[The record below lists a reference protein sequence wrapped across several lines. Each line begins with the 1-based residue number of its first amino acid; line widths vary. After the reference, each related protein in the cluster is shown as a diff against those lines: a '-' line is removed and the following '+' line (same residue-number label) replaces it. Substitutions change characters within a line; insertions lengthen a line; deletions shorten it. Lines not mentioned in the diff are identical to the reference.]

1 MGHVMFSILARIN
14 YYFEFTVLTAMSE
27 KNKNILK
34 KMSKDSVS

>member
-1 MGHVMFSILARIN
+1 MGHVMFSIQACKN

-34 KMSKDSVS
+34 KGEQR